1 MSVLCKS
8 ELSEITSPFKIQ
20 TLNHQGLFSG
30 YASVFNIEDEQN
42 DIIKPG
48 AFCRSLETL
57 ERQSLL
63 PKMLWQ
69 HDAHQPIGRWL
80 FMEEDEK
87 GLYVE
92 GQLIFE
98 VRRAQEAYALIRSK
112 AIDGL
117 SIGYRVQESFKERS
131 SQTRHI
137 TKLELFEVSL
147 VTFAANPAAR
157 IMNVDMIGCLAA
169 PT

>member
-1 MSVLCKS
+1 MSILCKPEFKS
-8 ELSEITSPFKIQ
+8 EVTRCFKIQ

-30 YASVFNIEDEQN
+30 YASVFDIEDEQK

-48 AFCRSLETL
+48 AFRKSLETL
-57 ERQSLL
+57 ERQSRL

-69 HDAHQPIGRWL
+69 HDANEPIGRWL
-80 FMEEDEK
+80 FMEEDEN

-92 GQLIFE
+92 GQLILE
-98 VRRAQEAYALIRSK
+98 VQRASEAYALMQSK

-117 SIGYRVQESFKERS
+117 SIGYRVHESFKDRS
-131 SQTRHI
+131 LQTRHI

-157 IMNVDMIGCLAA
+157 IMNVKR
-169 PT
+169 

>member
-1 MSVLCKS
+1 MSILCKPEFKS
-8 ELSEITSPFKIQ
+8 EVTRCFKIQ

-30 YASVFNIEDEQN
+30 YASVFDIEDEQK
-42 DIIKPG
+42 DIIKHG
-48 AFCRSLETL
+48 AFRKCLETL
-57 ERQSLL
+57 ERQSRL

-69 HDAHQPIGRWL
+69 HDANEPIGRWL
-80 FMEEDEK
+80 FMEEDEN

-92 GQLIFE
+92 GQLILE
-98 VRRAQEAYALIRSK
+98 VQRAREAYALIQSK

-117 SIGYRVQESFKERS
+117 SIGYRVQESLKERS
-131 SQTRHI
+131 LQTRHI

-157 IMNVDMIGCLAA
+157 VTNVK
-169 PT
+169 TV

>member
-1 MSVLCKS
+1 MSILYKS
-8 ELSEITSPFKIQ
+8 ELNEVTSLFEIQ
-20 TLNHQGLFSG
+20 TINPQGLFSG

-48 AFCRSLETL
+48 AFYKSLENL
-57 ERQSLL
+57 ERQSHL

-69 HDAHQPIGRWL
+69 HDTHEPIGRWL
-80 FMEEDEK
+80 FMEEDKK

-98 VRRAQEAYALIRSK
+98 VQRAREAYALIQSK

-131 SQTRHI
+131 LQTRHI

-157 IMNVDMIGCLAA
+157 VMDVKRYDIVL
-169 PT
+169 